1 MKRLCVGIAR
11 AGPAPDLSM
20 DECPD
25 FTTQI
30 QAAEHSLAHT
40 VMPLQEEKSTI
51 KRLEVSLSPPHW
63 FVLPAAARA

>member
-1 MKRLCVGIAR
+1 
-11 AGPAPDLSM
+11 M